1 MNKILLPIDNNGL
14 QLCSFEMA
22 KDLASKYG
30 AEIVICN
37 VQDPE
42 IPFTLIEEEAI
53 KENAKGYDNQVKNV
67 VLDKAREMFEGLDL
81 KITTLTAFGN
91 PAAKVL
97 DIAEKEE
104 CDFIIMCT
112 HGMSAT
118 KRFLIGSVTNKV
130 VHHSKVPVL
139 VVRSAPAK

>member
-1 MNKILLPIDNNGL
+1 MIKKILLPIDNNGL

-22 KDLASKYG
+22 KDLALKYE
-30 AEIVICN
+30 AEIIISN

-42 IPFTLIEEEAI
+42 IPFTLIEEDAVRDNVTGD
-53 KENAKGYDNQVKNV
+53 ENKVKNV
-67 VLDKAREMFEGLDL
+67 VLDKAREMFEGTNI

-91 PAAKVL
+91 PASKVL
-97 DIAEKEE
+97 DIIEQEKA
-104 CDFIIMCT
+104 DFVVMCT

-139 VVRSAPAK
+139 VVRTN